1 MGGAVFPP
9 CSRGNGSNSNLLQKG
24 LCKHA
29 KPLKTV
35 LVSTPNPVAD
45 HCWPMPP
52 PETSG
57 HSYASLAQSLERIT
71 VPFSWVLMLIRFC
84 LCPPRVSVSPVLWNF
99 CNQIPLTFKVK
110 FPAGS
115 QALCQV
121 PRLGN
126 LLWALELLPQCK
138 NSFGII
144 ILQFVGR
151 LLHGCVVE
159 LMATFFKKTYATC
172 CASQD
177 CCSQSPCP
185 HGKPLLIHTST
196 GDTQTPKTKSTQ
208 SVSGRGHC
216 PGSKKCESAG
226 TQYASKSGRLSS
238 EHRSGKGPFFIPNPK
253 KGNAIECSNYHT
265 TALISQ
271 ANKVMHKI
279 LQFGISLLFHVRF

>member
-1 MGGAVFPP
+1 MNHELPDVQAGFRKGRQAQGRARVQPQAQGQARVQP
-9 CSRGNGSNSNLLQKG
+9 QVRGR
-24 LCKHA
+24 A
-29 KPLKTV
+29 
-35 LVSTPNPVAD
+35 
-45 HCWPMPP
+45 
-52 PETSG
+52 
-57 HSYASLAQSLERIT
+57 
-71 VPFSWVLMLIRFC
+71 
-84 LCPPRVSVSPVLWNF
+84 
-99 CNQIPLTFKVK
+99 
-110 FPAGS
+110 PARGPAPARGGS

-144 ILQFVGR
+144 ILQFVCR

-185 HGKPLLIHTST
+185 HGKPLLIHTFI

>member
-1 MGGAVFPP
+1 MHV
-9 CSRGNGSNSNLLQKG
+9 
-24 LCKHA
+24 
-29 KPLKTV
+29 
-35 LVSTPNPVAD
+35 
-45 HCWPMPP
+45 
-52 PETSG
+52 
-57 HSYASLAQSLERIT
+57 
-71 VPFSWVLMLIRFC
+71 RFC

-99 CNQIPLTFKVK
+99 CNQIPLAFKVK
-110 FPAGS
+110 FHVGS

-151 LLHGCVVE
+151 LLHGSVVE
-159 LMATFFKKTYATC
+159 LMSTFSMKTYATR

-185 HGKPLLIHTST
+185 RGKPLLTHIST
-196 GDTQTPKTKSTQ
+196 GDTQILKTKSTQ
-208 SVSGRGHC
+208 SVSGGGHC

-226 TQYASKSGRLSS
+226 TQYASKFGRLSS
-238 EHRSGKGPFFIPNPK
+238 EHRSGKGQFFIPNPK
-253 KGNAIECSNYHT
+253 KGHAIEYSNYHT

-271 ANKVMHKI
+271 ASKVMLEI